1 LRTIL
6 EDIAEKDYPEL
17 PQVAEEGAEWRT
29 PDQLRQEIARLKA
42 EMLQAAC
49 ELDFEKA
56 AELRDR
62 MLVLEKQELQLRDG

>member
-1 LRTIL
+1 
-6 EDIAEKDYPEL
+6 
-17 PQVAEEGAEWRT
+17 
-29 PDQLRQEIARLKA
+29 
-42 EMLQAAC
+42 MLQAAG